1 MIGVILFGSD
11 GLFTLFLCVCNI
23 LLGLLEMLKKNLFPL
38 KFFISHLPSV
48 FDPFNMT
55 FFIYINT

>member
-23 LLGLLEMLKKNLFPL
+23 LLGLLEMLKKISFHLSFLLAIFPL
-38 KFFISHLPSV
+38 FLTHSI
-48 FDPFNMT
+48 
-55 FFIYINT
+55 